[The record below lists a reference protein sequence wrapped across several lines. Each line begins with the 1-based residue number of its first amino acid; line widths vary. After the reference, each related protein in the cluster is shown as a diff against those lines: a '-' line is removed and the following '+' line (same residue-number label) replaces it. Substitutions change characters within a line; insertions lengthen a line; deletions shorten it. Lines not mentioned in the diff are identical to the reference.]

1 MFDVH
6 THFVPTAVIE
16 WVRREA
22 DTIRAVF
29 ERRDPAKAEFLIV
42 NGKWGFELK
51 PTFIE
56 ADRYLSELDQAGV
69 EYALVSPIPQ
79 LFAYEFEPAI
89 TTALCEVYNRAL
101 ADWVQQHPGRLGALA
116 TVPLNAPEQAARTLE
131 AAMALGLRGA
141 IVAPGLG
148 HQLISDDAF
157 LPFFEAANQL
167 RAIVFIHPLLNED
180 PRVQKRMMPQ
190 LIGVPWETTLAA
202 TDLILSGRL
211 DQFPAVRILL
221 AHGGGYLPYQ
231 LGRLTQGYARWAP
244 VRAALAAP
252 PEEYLKRLWYDSVLW
267 DARALEFLVSVVG
280 AERVLPGSDYP
291 FDLSVWPPVEVPGSG
306 VRRFLDG
313 EG

>member
-6 THFVPTAVIE
+6 THFVPTAVID

-22 DTIRAVF
+22 DTIHAVF

-51 PTFIE
+51 STFVD
-56 ADRYLSELDQAGV
+56 ADRYLGEMAKAGV

-79 LFAYEFEPAI
+79 LFAYEFDPAV
-89 TTALCEVYNRAL
+89 TAALCEVYNQAL
-101 ADWVQQHPGRLGALA
+101 ADWVAQHPGRLGALA
-116 TVPLNAPEQAARTLE
+116 TVPLNAPEKAAETLE
-131 AAMALGLRGA
+131 AAMGLGLRGA

-148 HQLISDDAF
+148 SKLMSDDAF
-157 LPFFEAANQL
+157 LPFFEAANRL

-211 DQFPAVRILL
+211 DQFPEVRILL
-221 AHGGGYLPYQ
+221 AHGGGFLPYQ
-231 LGRLTQGYARWAP
+231 LGRLGQGYARWAP

-291 FDLSVWPPVEVPGSG
+291 FDLSVWPPVAVPGTG

-313 EG
+313 ER